1 MKFRY
6 IVLMGMVTL
15 SLVFALLLP
24 GVFSQ
29 LRNTPEI
36 NYYKGHADLAYSVY
50 SGCKDHPAN
59 IDDCYAAY
67 SAAIYLASSGDCTP
81 AGKEVKRRF
90 KILVENI
97 SEKNVTEEI
106 ISDCQVKDEEH
117 FFKKMM
123 KKFS

>member
-6 IVLMGMVTL
+6 IVLMGVVTV
-15 SLVFALLLP
+15 SLVFALILP
-24 GVFSQ
+24 RVFSQ

-36 NYYKGHADLAYSVY
+36 NYYKDHADLAYSVY
-50 SGCKDHPAN
+50 SDCKYHPAN
-59 IDDCYAAY
+59 VDDCYAAY
-67 SAAIYLASSGDCTP
+67 SAAVYLASSGDCTP

-90 KILVENI
+90 KVLVENI
-97 SEKNVTEEI
+97 GEENVNEEI
-106 ISDCQVKDEEH
+106 TSDCQVKDEEP